1 MTISQISALAHLHS
15 DEVVSILLYSA
26 KAKDVKRVSR
36 LNEFTPSLSG
46 VHVAQYSVVLCSV
59 L

>member
-1 MTISQISALAHLHS
+1 MTITQISTLAHLHS

-26 KAKDVKRVSR
+26 NGVKRASR

>member
-1 MTISQISALAHLHS
+1 MTITQISALAHLHS

-26 KAKDVKRVSR
+26 KGVKRVSR
-36 LNEFTPSLSG
+36 LNVFTPSLSG
-46 VHVAQYSVVLCSV
+46 VNVAQYSVVLCSV

>member
-1 MTISQISALAHLHS
+1 MTITQISALAHLHS

-26 KAKDVKRVSR
+26 NGVKRASR

-46 VHVAQYSVVLCSV
+46 VHVAQYSVVLRSV